1 MAAAVVILAGSGAV
15 FGGWDL
21 TKPLFEFFPPPI
33 AVEPDALES
42 GVATAKNG
50 GPTPEDEIM
59 ELVNQARWDN
69 GQLPPLKRNNLLD
82 SSSETHSSNMA
93 TRNFFAHCDL
103 DTGSMPWDRMV
114 AAGYDWNAAGENIAG
129 GNSTPVATMAQW
141 MGSTGH
147 RDNILSTDFRELGI
161 GYVND
166 SSDMSNVRAGDS
178 HGNCPAASWGNGP
191 YYHYW
196 TQNFGARSSAYP
208 VVINREAY
216 STASREVDLYL
227 YGSGWATEMRIR
239 NESGTWTDWETFST
253 DVSWQLSAG
262 AGTKEVFVEIR
273 QGATLRAA
281 SDTIISTVSSD
292 PNLIFEDGFESH
304 NTNAWSSTIP
314 VP

>member
-1 MAAAVVILAGSGAV
+1 MILAGSGAV

-42 GVATAKNG
+42 GVAAPKNG

-103 DTGSMPWDRMV
+103 DTADSPYDRILD
-114 AAGYDWNAAGENIAG
+114 AGYFYTWAGENLHAG
-129 GNSTPVATMAQW
+129 SSTAAGAMDGWMNSP
-141 MGSTGH
+141 GH
-147 RDNILSTDFRELGI
+147 RANILRPEFRELGI
-161 GYVND
+161 GYYPD
-166 SSDMSNVRAGDS
+166 PGDAHNVRYDAD
-178 HGNCPAASWGNGP
+178 GNCVSDQIIGP
-191 YYHYW
+191 LYHYW

-304 NTNAWSSTIP
+304 NTNAWSSA